1 MTYKKLSESE
11 QLISVLR
18 TYSTSLEISENEL
31 ESALMDVIKGFPVI
45 LLKIFK
51 NLETKRR
58 SIKKFYAIICM

>member
-18 TYSTSLEISENEL
+18 TYSTSLEISEKEL

-58 SIKKFYAIICM
+58 SFKKFYAIICM